1 MLVSLLIK
9 WAVLA
14 LAFAI
19 TSWIVSGMEVSGGF
33 WGYVWLS
40 ALFGVV
46 NAILGTILRLITMPL
61 TLITLGL
68 FSLIVNAA
76 LLSFTDAISDHL
88 TIDDF
93 FWTAIWA
100 AIVMAIV
107 TVALEVAVRFL
118 ILRARPATT

>member
-76 LLSFTDAISDHL
+76 LLSVTDAISDHL